1 MWIKVSWSQASLYKL
16 LFLELS
22 FLFVTTILGPLVQ
35 ECCNVSKWFWN
46 FDPISLQ
53 FFLYI
58 TVSVV
63 SKPPATLLQWLSK
76 QGEILCL
83 RFKLLQNM
91 ECPVSI
97 YYVSFLQPFI
107 YRATRRLGHC
117 LSVCCF
123 ISLHRSR
130 FYSWSPI
137 QPNLNFPWILSSL
150 VILAFRIFIVQ
161 ILSYLMILVLLTFYG
176 LVQSLWRILA
186 IIKTAP
192 TFLYLPHC
200 KIH

>member
-1 MWIKVSWSQASLYKL
+1 M
-16 LFLELS
+16 
-22 FLFVTTILGPLVQ
+22 Q

-46 FDPISLQ
+46 FDTTSLQ

-58 TVSVV
+58 TVSVIA
-63 SKPPATLLQWLSK
+63 KPPATLFQWLSK

-83 RFKLLQNM
+83 RFRLLQNM
-91 ECPVSI
+91 ECPSSI
-97 YYVSFLQPFI
+97 CYVSSPQPFI
-107 YRATRRLGHC
+107 YWAARCLGHC

-123 ISLHRSR
+123 TSLHRPR
-130 FYSWSPI
+130 LYSWSQI

-150 VILAFRIFIVQ
+150 VISALRIFIVQ

-186 IIKTAP
+186 IIKAAP
-192 TFLYLPHC
+192 TFLDLPHC